1 MIDLYKKYGLKPYEA
16 DPEKIRQAL
25 SRPPY
30 MYKGT
35 IEYVLL
41 HQGRKTIYD
50 RTHETLSLIGE
61 IRSRLDLTNSHNWG
75 HSYEDFNIAPQ
86 NRHSPERPHARENR
100 KEPDNNSTRTNSP
113 NVKKRFTFLRGDLY
127 VVLVVS
133 VFIMSYF
140 FGDDGNTGNS
150 NGRTSPNT
158 TSSKPASKPKTNQ
171 RMHVTA
177 KALNVRAQPNA
188 QSDIVGQFSQ
198 YEDIYKLRSENSGW
212 AYVRAK
218 NSGIE
223 GYVST
228 TYIDSGDG
236 WSGWIKACR
245 AAGISRPQNGAV
257 LAKSGYGNH
266 KLVVNNSPGT
276 DALVK
281 LKDVSGN
288 TVISMY
294 VRAGQSAEVNV
305 PEGRFQF
312 QYASGKDYSSS
323 CGRFLVDMSASK
335 DPNYTSFIA
344 EQRYN
349 GIAYGVQTYTLRRVA
364 HGNFKPRSMDASDF

>member
-1 MIDLYKKYGLKPYEA
+1 
-16 DPEKIRQAL
+16 
-25 SRPPY
+25 

-61 IRSRLDLTNSHNWG
+61 IRSRLDITNSNNWG
-75 HSYEDFNIAPQ
+75 HRYEDFNLAPQ
-86 NRHSPERPHARENR
+86 NRYSQERPHARENR
-100 KEPDNNSTRTNSP
+100 KEPDNNSTRTNTP

-127 VVLVVS
+127 VVLVLS

-140 FGDDGNTGNS
+140 FGNDGNIVS
-150 NGRTSPNT
+150 RTAPNA

-171 RMHVTA
+171 LMHVTV

-188 QSDIVGQFSQ
+188 QSNIVGQFSQ
-198 YEDIYKLRSENSGW
+198 YENIDKLRSANSGW
-212 AYVRAK
+212 VYVRAK

-228 TYIDSGDG
+228 KYIDSGDG
-236 WSGWIKACR
+236 WSGWIKSCR

-257 LAKSGYGNH
+257 LAKSGYGKH

-294 VRAGQSAEVNV
+294 VQAGQSAEVNV

-312 QYASGKDYSSS
+312 QYAFGKDYSSS
-323 CGRFLVDMSASK
+323 CGRFLVNMAASK
-335 DPNYTSFIA
+335 DPNYTNFIA

-349 GIAYGVQTYTLRRVA
+349 GVAYSVQTYTLRRVA
-364 HGNFKPRSMDASDF
+364 HGNFTPHSMDASDF